1 MAKQAKVEDIMIPIF
16 DGANY
21 SSWKLRLLTLLE
33 YKECNEAAIVKKEN
47 EEAEWKKKD
56 LKARTIIFS
65 TISDKQLEY
74 ISECKTAYE
83 MISKFD
89 RMYLTQSTAMQ
100 IICRGKI
107 EEIRL
112 NNYSTVEDFFVDFE
126 KTINEFKVA
135 GGKLDEAEK
144 LRYLLRALPPSYSY
158 IGDFLDVI
166 PEEQRTVDYVCSKIK
181 EKNMAT
187 SDSDKKNNVS
197 TFATKSIAQCFICGK
212 TGHLKKDCWHG
223 QRYNEGQPSNRG
235 QRGPQRSFNRGGVYR
250 GHSRG
255 RGQNNFRG
263 HSRGRG
269 QPHFRGQGQSSGE
282 FSNNFSSESW
292 TTQVCNPEINQVW
305 GCIETDDC
313 NNSSEINW
321 LLDSGCTDHIINND
335 TYFYNSIE
343 LKSPV
348 NVKLPDGKMLK
359 ATKVGTVKIYFKNYY
374 NEKHVDLKNVYYV
387 EGIKQNLLS
396 FSKITKSCTIVAK
409 NENAKIYNGARE
421 LIAVADKINN
431 LYCLK
436 SFVLRNEI
444 YAHSVKL
451 TQKEK
456 WHRALGHVNFQY
468 LNKLI
473 NNKLVNGLPDKIE
486 STEMKCSNCIKSKM
500 SNVPFENNRTKTTEI
515 LELIHTDLNGP
526 HNTSGYGGEKYF
538 LTFIDDYSKCTRI
551 FCIKSKAEVASC
563 FMEFVNLVE
572 NKFNKKVKKIRCDN
586 GKEYLN
592 KDIYNFIRQKGIELL
607 PCPPYVHELNGVA
620 ERYNRSAMDIGRC
633 LMREAKIHRR
643 YWPEAIKT
651 AAYLKNRTIANTVEN
666 KTPYEIFFGVKPNV
680 EHLKIYGSRVF
691 VRVPEVLRKTKWDD
705 KAQVGILVG
714 YNENSYRVLLNN
726 RIINARHV
734 QVVEENTELI
744 CLEKQDD
751 EKDKDL
757 EIDQTL
763 NEISKTDNDSDEN
776 CVDTDET
783 YSDDALKDLVNDDNK
798 DIVVSQKRKRIPVS
812 RYGNPVSHFIYVNH
826 IDANVPNSFEEAMNS
841 NDYKQWQIA
850 MDSEINSLNKNNTW
864 QIVERPKDKKVIDV
878 KWVFRRKSNN
888 DYKARLVVRGFQQ
901 NEYIENAY
909 SPVGKMQTLKIL
921 LSYSCNNNL
930 FVEQMDVETAF
941 LNAQVKSEV
950 YVNQPEG
957 YETNDNK
964 VYKLHKALYGLK
976 ESPRV
981 WYECFDKF
989 IQTLNFV
996 RSNYDYCLYVNRASK
1011 DPIYILIFVDDF
1023 LICCKD
1029 KNKIDEVKTSLM
1041 KRFAMKDLGKIKS
1054 YIGIDIDYSED
1065 KSVMTLNQTKYIE
1078 SLAAKYDLINAKLY
1092 DTPMETNLKLE
1103 QAREVDES
1111 IKYRNIIGE
1120 LLYISTGTRPD
1131 VAYSVN
1137 YLSRYQ
1143 SCYNQTHY
1151 KYAMR
1156 ILKYLY
1162 KTKDLKLTY
1171 YGNVNTEVLDCMV
1184 DSDFAGDN
1192 VDRKSTTGFIIRLY
1206 GNLIFWK
1213 TRKQNTV
1220 TKCSTFAEYTALS
1233 EAVTEV
1239 LFIRNLLIES
1249 FDVKL
1254 CDPIKLYVDN
1264 SGAISIAKFGNFT
1277 KNSKHIEVQYHYI
1290 NEHYEKKIIDI
1301 VKIDTKF
1308 NLADMLTK
1316 SLDKTKFLKNRLEL
1330 RLI

>member
-1 MAKQAKVEDIMIPIF
+1 MAKQAKIEDIMIPIF
-16 DGANY
+16 DGNNY

-33 YKECNEAAIVKKEN
+33 YKECHEVVTVKNED
-47 EEAEWKKKD
+47 AESVERMKKKD
-56 LKARTIIFS
+56 LKARTIIMS

-74 ISECKTAYE
+74 VSECKTAYQ
-83 MISKFD
+83 MMWKFD
-89 RMYLTQSTAMQ
+89 KIYLTQSTAMQ

-112 NNYSTVEDFFVDFE
+112 NNYRTVEDFFVDFE

-135 GGKLDEAEK
+135 GGKIDEQEK

-166 PEEQRTVDYVCSKIK
+166 PEDQRTVEYVCAKIK

-187 SDSDKKNNVS
+187 SDDKKNNVS
-197 TFATKSIAQCFICGK
+197 TFVTKTLARCFICGK
-212 TGHLKKDCWHG
+212 PGHLQKDCWHG
-223 QRYNEGQPSNRG
+223 QKYNQGQQSVRG
-235 QRGPQRSFNRGGVYR
+235 QRGLQRGYNNRGGFYR
-250 GHSRG
+250 GYSRG
-255 RGQNNFRG
+255 RGQSNFRG
-263 HSRGRG
+263 QNHS
-269 QPHFRGQGQSSGE
+269 RGQGQSSGE
-282 FSNNFSSESW
+282 SSNNFLSESW
-292 TTQVCNPEINQVW
+292 IAEVCNPEVNQVR
-305 GCIETDDC
+305 GCINTEECYND
-313 NNSSEINW
+313 SEINW
-321 LLDSGCTDHIINND
+321 LLDSGCTDHIINNE
-335 TYFYNSIE
+335 TYFYNSID
-343 LKSPV
+343 LKIPV
-348 NVKLPDGKMLK
+348 NVKLPDGKMLN

-374 NEKHVDLKNVYYV
+374 SQKHVDLKNVYYV

-396 FSKITKSCTIVAK
+396 LSKITKSCTVVAK
-409 NENAKIYNGARE
+409 NEYAKIYNGLRE
-421 LIAVADKINN
+421 LIVVANKINY
-431 LYCLK
+431 LYRIK
-436 SFVLRNEI
+436 SFLTKNESM
-444 YAHSVKL
+444 YAYSINL

-468 LNKLI
+468 LNKLV
-473 NNKLVNGLPDKIE
+473 NNKLVDGLPDKIE
-486 STEMKCSNCIKSKM
+486 NTDMKCSNCIKSKM
-500 SNVPFENNRTKTTEI
+500 CNVPFENNRTKTTEI
-515 LELIHTDLNGP
+515 LEIIHTDLNGP
-526 HNTSGYGGEKYF
+526 HSTIGYGGEKYF

-551 FCIKSKAEVASC
+551 FCIKSKTEVANC
-563 FMEFVNLVE
+563 FIEFVNLVE
-572 NKFNKKVKKIRCDN
+572 NKFNKRVKKIQCDN

-633 LMREAKIHRR
+633 LMREAKINRR

-666 KTPYEIFFGVKPNV
+666 KTPYEIFLKIKPNV

-691 VRVPEVLRKTKWDD
+691 VRVPEVLRKSKWDD
-705 KAQVGILVG
+705 KAQEGVLVG

-744 CLEKQDD
+744 CLEKLDD
-751 EKDKDL
+751 QKDKNI
-757 EIDQTL
+757 ESDQTL
-763 NEISKTDNDSDEN
+763 DKVGKTNYESDESY
-776 CVDTDET
+776 VDADTNNAFKNIVG
-783 YSDDALKDLVNDDNK
+783 DDNVNDNK
-798 DIVVSQKRKRIPVS
+798 DKVEMPQKRKRIPVS
-812 RYGNPVSHFIYVNH
+812 KYGNPVSHFIYVNYV
-826 IDANVPNSFEEAMNS
+826 DANVPNTFEEAMNS
-841 NDYKQWQIA
+841 NNQKQWQMA

-864 QIVERPKDKKVIDV
+864 QIVEKPKDKKVIDV
-878 KWVFRRKSNN
+878 KWVFKKKNN
-888 DYKARLVVRGFQQ
+888 NEYKARLVVRGFQQ
-901 NEYIENAY
+901 NEYTENVY

-921 LSYSCNNNL
+921 LSYSCKGNL
-930 FVEQMDVETAF
+930 FIEQMDVETAF
-941 LNAQVKSEV
+941 LNAHIKSEV
-950 YVNQPEG
+950 YVYQPEG
-957 YETNDNK
+957 YETGDNK
-964 VYKLHKALYGLK
+964 VYKLQKALYGLK

-989 IQTLNFV
+989 IITQNFV
-996 RSNYDYCLYVNRASK
+996 RSNYDYCLYVKRASK
-1011 DPIYILIFVDDF
+1011 DPIYILIFVDDL

-1029 KNKIDEVKTSLM
+1029 KNKIKDVKTCLM
-1041 KRFAMKDLGKIKS
+1041 NRFAMKDLGKIKN
-1054 YIGIDIDYSED
+1054 YIGIDIDYSDD
-1065 KSVMTLNQTKYIE
+1065 KTIMTLNQTKYIE
-1078 SLAAKYDLINAKLY
+1078 SLAAKYDLQNSKLY

-1103 QAREVDES
+1103 QAREVDER

-1162 KTKDLKLTY
+1162 NTKDLKLTY
-1171 YGNVNTEVLDCMV
+1171 YDKVNSEILDCMV

-1192 VDRKSTTGFIIRLY
+1192 IDRKSTTGFIVRLF

-1220 TKCSTFAEYTALS
+1220 TKCSTFAEYTAMS
-1233 EAVTEV
+1233 EAVTEI
-1239 LFIRNLLIES
+1239 LLIRNLLIES

-1254 CDPIKLYVDN
+1254 CNPIKLYVDN
-1264 SGAISIAKFGNFT
+1264 SGAIAIAKYGNFT

-1290 NEHYEKKIIDI
+1290 NENYEKKIIDI

-1316 SLDKTKFLKNRLEL
+1316 SLDKTKFLNNRLKL